1 MANKNATA
9 ITGAAGA
16 YFVVAE
22 LSQLGWAASPT
33 WGNAPRTDVLAQ
45 KADGSR
51 VAAIQVK
58 TRRSGS
64 FQIGEKA
71 EKPSTAANEWFV
83 LVALNGAGVRPDFYV
98 LPRDHITA
106 LVYYGY
112 RAWLD
117 RPGRNGRKHNETSMR
132 AIKIDEITDYQ
143 ERWDLLDANT
153 SKAPWMLP
161 EWVWSE
167 AKKHPPPARGFKL
180 GRRIAS
186 SR

>member
-58 TRRSGS
+58 TRLSGS

-71 EKPSTAANEWFV
+71 ETPSTVDGEWFV

-98 LPRDHITA
+98 LPRNHITA

-117 RPGRNGRKHNETSMR
+117 RPGRHGRKHRETSMR
-132 AIKIDEITDYQ
+132 AIKIDEVASYK
-143 ERWDLLDANT
+143 ERWDLLDAAT
-153 SKAPWMLP
+153 GEAAWMLP
-161 EWVWSE
+161 EWVWRE
-167 AKKHPPPARGFKL
+167 EKKHPPPTDDFKL
-180 GRRIAS
+180 GPRAAS
-186 SR
+186 DQ